1 MTKRNGFTLVEL
13 LVVIS
18 LLAVILPMA
27 GGTVFFLLRA
37 QSQSADALRDG
48 MSITQF
54 SHVFRSDVHAARS
67 ARALSPSARVGG
79 IVLDLEGSR
88 VIEYRAEPDD
98 FISRIVRRGE
108 IVERRERFRVGPV
121 HPKFAIAPAPE
132 REIAVTISP
141 RMRGPAP
148 VNASPQAEP
157 GIRIA
162 AIVGRNVPSLAASSA
177 DAIPSS
183 PAPGRQPAPSKAA
196 SLPKAQKA
204 P

>member
-1 MTKRNGFTLVEL
+1 MTKRNGFTLFEL

-48 MSITQF
+48 MAITQF

-67 ARALSPSARVGG
+67 ARALAPSAINRG
-79 IVLDLEGSR
+79 IVLDLDGSR
-88 VIEYRAEPDD
+88 VVEYRAEPDN
-98 FISRIVRRGE
+98 FVSRVVRRGE
-108 IVERRERFRVGPV
+108 TVERRERFRVGPV
-121 HPKFAIAPAPE
+121 HPEFAIARE
-132 REIAVTISP
+132 GDREIAVTISP
-141 RMRGPAP
+141 RLRGSGP
-148 VNASPQAEP
+148 VDPSSETKS

-162 AIVGRNVPSLAASSA
+162 AIIGRNAQGRAGSSVDRA
-177 DAIPSS
+177 HSS
-183 PAPGRQPAPSKAA
+183 PAPTRQQAPTKTA
-196 SLPKAQKA
+196 SPPKVQKS